1 MFAVQFFFFSS
12 MVASL
17 DGLLPFWFTYPLAK

>member
-1 MFAVQFFFFSS
+1 

-17 DGLLPFWFTYPLAK
+17 DGLLPFWFTCPFAK